1 MMSAFFAQAFN
12 GLSEK
17 KNLDHDCNKR
27 LDPMKLLEI
36 ADSVLASFYMLTGD
50 PIWNY
55 YIGTFLL
62 ALLAVIIGEFTIS
75 VVFRI
80 NRSHL
85 EKLDKRL
92 SDMKEL
98 SQKALDAGDEKS
110 YRACNKEASE
120 AFGRSFFN
128 KFGLSAASLW
138 PCFFALA
145 WMQRH
150 FMDASIPIP
159 LVGLDVGYFPTFVV
173 SYIAAR
179 IFFGKIRHRLPYFR
193 SIH

>member
-1 MMSAFFAQAFN
+1 
-12 GLSEK
+12 
-17 KNLDHDCNKR
+17 
-27 LDPMKLLEI
+27 MKLLEI
-36 ADSVLASFYMLTGD
+36 GDSVLAGLYMFTGD
-50 PIWNY
+50 ALWNY

-62 ALLAVIIGEFTIS
+62 ALLAVVIGEFTIS

-92 SDMKEL
+92 SDMKML
-98 SQKALDAGDEKS
+98 SQKALEMGDEKS
-110 YRACNKEASE
+110 YKACNKEANE
-120 AFGRSFFN
+120 AFGQSFFN

-150 FMDASIPIP
+150 FIGASIPIP
-159 LVGLDVGYFPTFVV
+159 LVGLEVGYFLTFVV
-173 SYIAAR
+173 AYIAAR

-193 SIH
+193 GVHAMLMTYQDKPKES

>member
-1 MMSAFFAQAFN
+1 
-12 GLSEK
+12 
-17 KNLDHDCNKR
+17 
-27 LDPMKLLEI
+27 MKLLDI
-36 ADSVLASFYMLTGD
+36 MDSLLASLYMLTGD

-62 ALLAVIIGEFTIS
+62 ALGTVLIGEFTVS

-85 EKLDKRL
+85 AKLDRRL
-92 SDMKEL
+92 SEMKTL
-98 SQKALDAGDEKS
+98 SQKALEAGDENS
-110 YRACNKEASE
+110 YRACNKEANE

-150 FMDASIPIP
+150 FLGASIPIP
-159 LVGLDVGYFPTFVV
+159 LVGLEVSYFPTFVV
-173 SYIAAR
+173 AYIAAR
-179 IFFGKIRHRLPYFR
+179 IFFGKIKHRLPYFR
-193 SIH
+193 QIPKLAYEQTSPEEAENVPAPPTKASH